1 MNKNIKLMKSIITS
15 IKTEGIFDISSLV
28 EHTPKINQT
37 IENKNQVYEEKIAR
51 GKAKIKTIGPIF

>member
-1 MNKNIKLMKSIITS
+1 MKSIITS
-15 IKTEGIFDISSLV
+15 IKIEGNFNISSLV
-28 EHTPKINQT
+28 EHTPKMNQR